1 MSNIRNGKEQYIHTL
16 NGTKWYQ
23 QFHDKFTEKN
33 LNFEPISQSES
44 HHFKVAPPGRAAR
57 LPWCFAGE
65 ELRLFLDFNSFHA
78 SAPRKKKLFEDVDTD
93 FEGIR
98 VRLTSHFCDVLRFV
112 HPPVCMSS
120 EGIKQLPILP
130 LSEEKPTL

>member
-1 MSNIRNGKEQYIHTL
+1 M
-16 NGTKWYQ
+16 
-23 QFHDKFTEKN
+23 
-33 LNFEPISQSES
+33 
-44 HHFKVAPPGRAAR
+44 
-57 LPWCFAGE
+57 
-65 ELRLFLDFNSFHA
+65 LRPLE
-78 SAPRKKKLFEDVDTD
+78 KKKLFEDVDTD